1 MWEGT
6 EGPRERGLFR
16 VLDAR
21 GNTVPLSWV
30 GWPVEGMLGGMP
42 TISLTGN
49 SNGSMESAPVVT
61 VRMQCPGALFFS

>member
-1 MWEGT
+1 
-6 EGPRERGLFR
+6 
-16 VLDAR
+16 
-21 GNTVPLSWV
+21 
-30 GWPVEGMLGGMP
+30 MLGGMP